1 MGADAKP
8 PATARMVRDNP
19 ALNRYELKLGDAMAF
34 ATYVREPGRITLI
47 HTEVP
52 KELGGH
58 GVGTA
63 LATGALADIRG
74 RGEKVID
81 WNIEKPLDLSR
92 VQVQSKHTIRT
103 GPLNQVCNQPG
114 GDRHPRLIFPILP
127 RIPIIG

>member
-8 PATARMVRDNP
+8 PATARVVRDNP
-19 ALNRYELKLGDAMAF
+19 ALNRYELKLGDATAF
-34 ATYVREPGRITLI
+34 ATYVRESGRITLI

-74 RGEKVID
+74 RGEKVIAKCPFIAAFIRSHKEFQD
-81 WNIEKPLDLSR
+81 LLADPSSLDGEK
-92 VQVQSKHTIRT
+92 
-103 GPLNQVCNQPG
+103 
-114 GDRHPRLIFPILP
+114 
-127 RIPIIG
+127 